1 MNKFG
6 ARFKYSKF
14 LTLIDNSHQSI
25 TSNIT
30 NITIRRDLKA
40 SLNTFADYEICYG
53 NRFHIASMSGY
64 NIKSSGFT
72 VSGIG
77 GIVYLTDFPYADGRS
92 GSINLFKLNSPTHP
106 EVVKRNIGEIDYI
119 KGEIKL
125 YPTNIVSTVVERGTP
140 LIEISTIPYSNDVI
154 GMQDLFL
161 QLDMNNFTILMLQ
174 DGISSGANTSGVNYL
189 VSSSYSNGTLIR

>member
-1 MNKFG
+1 M
-6 ARFKYSKF
+6 
-14 LTLIDNSHQSI
+14 
-25 TSNIT
+25 
-30 NITIRRDLKA
+30 
-40 SLNTFADYEICYG
+40 
-53 NRFHIASMSGY
+53 
-64 NIKSSGFT
+64 
-72 VSGIG
+72 
-77 GIVYLTDFPYADGRS
+77 
-92 GSINLFKLNSPTHP
+92 
-106 EVVKRNIGEIDYI
+106 